1 MKTQLGV
8 KMAAKTRII
17 LADDHKL
24 FAAGIE
30 NLLSREADFEVGG
43 VYHNGKEALEALEN
57 VKADLIITDMNMPG
71 INGLDILQHIK
82 KRRWKIKT
90 IVLSMYDEEA
100 IFQKCIRQ
108 GVDAYILKNA
118 DPDELIFT
126 IREVMEDR
134 YVANFEQVLK
144 QAEEDEFDQY
154 DHFKAALKLSKRE
167 LEILKWIA
175 QGKSNK
181 EIADGLH
188 LSIFTVETHRK
199 HLHRKLEVSSMAELV
214 KKALDMGLG

>member
-1 MKTQLGV
+1 MTPKTKIV
-8 KMAAKTRII
+8 

-30 NLLSREADFEVGG
+30 NLLSGEEDFQVQG
-43 VYHNGKEALEALEN
+43 VYHNGKELLDALETN
-57 VKADLIITDMNMPG
+57 KADLLITDMNMPG
-71 INGLDILQHIK
+71 LNGLGILQFIK

-90 IVLSMYDEEA
+90 IVLSMYDEEE
-100 IFQKCIRQ
+100 IFKKCIQQ
-108 GVDAYILKNA
+108 GVDAYVLKNA

-134 YVANFEQVLK
+134 YLARFEQVLK

-154 DHFKAALKLSKRE
+154 DRFKTAFKLSKRE

-175 QGKSNK
+175 RGKSNK
-181 EIADGLH
+181 EIADQLY
-188 LSIFTVETHRK
+188 LSVHTVETHRK
-199 HLHRKLEVSSMAELV
+199 HLHRKLEVSSVAELV
-214 KKALDMGLG
+214 KKALEMGLG